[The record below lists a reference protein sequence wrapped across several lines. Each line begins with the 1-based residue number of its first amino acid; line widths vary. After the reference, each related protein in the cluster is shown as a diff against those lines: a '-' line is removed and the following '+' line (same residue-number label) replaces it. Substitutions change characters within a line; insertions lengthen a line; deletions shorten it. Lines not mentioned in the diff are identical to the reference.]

1 MKLTFI
7 GHACFLCESD
17 AGLRVLLD
25 PYRPGAFDGR
35 IALRPFLE
43 PVDIVASTHSHLD
56 HFHLDPAF
64 GRPEV
69 VRWATR
75 PRGGRVVVESRVVR
89 GLEFRGLSLPHGAEP
104 GREAGWVTGLCFTMD
119 GVSVFH
125 PGDLGRPLTRDEVQA
140 LGLVDVLLLPVG
152 GTFTIGPEEAL
163 VLVRSLRPAVA
174 VPMHYR
180 MERVVDLR
188 LRPREDFLSL
198 VPDCDHVL
206 AQPVSLDPDSLPRPT
221 RILVLDPTHAD

>member
-35 IALRPFLE
+35 IGLRSFLE
-43 PVDIVASTHSHLD
+43 PVHIVASTHRHLD

-64 GRPEV
+64 GKPEV
-69 VRWATR
+69 VRWATH
-75 PRGGRVVVESRVVR
+75 RGKGPVALERQVVR
-89 GLEFRGLSLPHGAEP
+89 GLEFRGLPLPHGAEP
-104 GREAGWVTGLCFTMD
+104 GREAGWVTGLHFTMD

-125 PGDLGRPLTRDEVQA
+125 PGDLGRPLTEEEVRA
-140 LGLVDVLLLPVG
+140 LGRVDVLLVPVG
-152 GTFTIGPEEAL
+152 GTFTIGPGEAL
-163 VLVRSLRPAVA
+163 DLIRSLRPAVA

-188 LRPREDFLSL
+188 LRPREDFLGL
-198 VPDCDHVL
+198 VPDCDRVPV
-206 AQPVSLDPDSLPRPT
+206 QPVFLDHDSLPPPT
-221 RILVLDPTHAD
+221 RILVLDPTHAS

>member
-7 GHACFLCESD
+7 GHACFLCETTT
-17 AGLRVLLD
+17 GVRVLLD

-64 GRPEV
+64 GRPEI
-69 VRWATR
+69 VRWHR
-75 PRGGRVVVESRVVR
+75 LSGESAIGSHEVQTVR
-89 GLEFRGLSLPHGAEP
+89 GVEFLGLDLPHGAEP
-104 GREAGWVTGLCFTMD
+104 GHPAGRVTGLRLALD
-119 GVSVFH
+119 GLRVFH
-125 PGDLGRPLTRDEVQA
+125 PGDLGRPLTPDEMDL
-140 LGLVDVLLLPVG
+140 LGPVDILLVPVG
-152 GTFTIGPEEAL
+152 GTFTIGPEDARTL
-163 VLVRSLRPAVA
+163 ISTLRPAVA

-188 LRPREDFLSL
+188 LRPLDDFLTWY
-198 VPDCDHVL
+198 PDHEQV
-206 AQPVSLDPDSLPRPT
+206 AQQPVEFTKETLPRPT
-221 RILVLDPTHAD
+221 RVLVLPPTHA